1 MRRMKRGRSV
11 PAVWFVSTSWIIAA
25 SLLACDLTEVEI
37 PQGDPMVV
45 VQAVMRPDRDW
56 QYVVVEETFT
66 GAVDYESNVD
76 AVIPTEGTP
85 KTPIENALVTVANLD
100 LADDSCG
107 SPVVFTDRSP
117 GGSVSPGVYWAPTA
131 CPTMQ
136 AGDRVELMVMT
147 PDSQIITGVARIP
160 GMTGAS
166 LWYQGDSLE
175 FGTDSVTTFNRD
187 RDTIAVRVEAVVGRL
202 LQIDV
207 LRTGDLDEH
216 IGEDLVPSSK
226 LFADT
231 TAVTLP
237 GDLVD
242 VFSRGD
248 GDDVFRPGRTYSL
261 SVALSDTN
269 YYDFARSAN
278 NRFTGH
284 GFINRLTG
292 GVGVFGS
299 LVATATPLKVIGD
312 TDDEREGVYRLEG
325 QVQGVDVDATLTL
338 YLARP
343 EEDAE
348 FSAFLD
354 GDWIQLIHANE
365 GVDTWVPWHA
375 DTRAVDGTFRGNVL
389 EAITIQ
395 LAPIGA
401 DTRNQVLV
409 LKGVRSAAGPFR
421 VTVGDSVGTRVLGI
435 ATLTATQQ

>member
-1 MRRMKRGRSV
+1 MGAMRYGLASCV
-11 PAVWFVSTSWIIAA
+11 IAA
-25 SLLACDLTEVEI
+25 PLIACDLSEVEI
-37 PQGDPMVV
+37 PQGEPMVV
-45 VQAVMRPDRDW
+45 VQAVMRPDRDR
-56 QYVVVEETFT
+56 QYVVVEGTFT
-66 GAVDYESNVD
+66 GDVDYESNVD
-76 AVIPTEGTP
+76 AIVPLEGAP
-85 KTPIENALVTVANLD
+85 KTPIEDALVTVANLD
-100 LADDSCG
+100 IPGDSCG
-107 SPVVFTDRSP
+107 SPVLFTDRSP
-117 GGSVSPGVYWAPTA
+117 TGSVSPGVYWAPSA

-136 AGDRVELMVMT
+136 AGDRVELMVIT
-147 PDSQIITGVARIP
+147 PDSQTITGVARIP

-166 LWYQGDSLE
+166 LWYQGDSLP
-175 FGTDSVTTFNRD
+175 FGTDSMTTFNRD
-187 RDTIAVRVEAVVGRL
+187 RDTISVRVEAVVGRL

-207 LRTGDLDEH
+207 LRSGELDMH

-278 NRFTGH
+278 NPYTGH

-312 TDDEREGVYRLEG
+312 LDDEREGIYRLEG
-325 QVQGVDVDATLTL
+325 QMQGVDIDATLTL
-338 YLARP
+338 YMVRS

-354 GDWIQLIHANE
+354 GDWIQLVHLNE
-365 GVDTWVPWHA
+365 GVDTWVPMHA
-375 DTRAVDGTFRGNVL
+375 DTRAVDGTFQGNVL

-401 DTRNQVLV
+401 DTKNQRFV
-409 LKGVRSAAGPFR
+409 LKGVRSASGPFR
-421 VTVGDSVGTRVLGI
+421 VTVGDSIGTRVLGI
-435 ATLTATQQ
+435 GTLTATQR